1 MPGRPGLFPSFP
13 CCGGGPSSRTPWLCL
28 PLVCPVSRADRS
40 GTLVAHGEGVQDLR
54 RGDVTPGIDG
64 LLFPGNLGTGTR
76 GTRGKGHDH
85 LRRRRRPATT
95 ARAGVRACASAAT
108 EGRRNRN
115 REGRSRSGP
124 RQHLGLG
131 FSFLRWPGTPRLPT
145 AATSPSQ
152 RCDGRLDL
160 RRPAR
165 RRRRA
170 RASRCHAQLAVT
182 RSR

>member
-1 MPGRPGLFPSFP
+1 
-13 CCGGGPSSRTPWLCL
+13 GGPSSRTPWLCL
-28 PLVCPVSRADRS
+28 PLVCAVSRADRS

-108 EGRRNRN
+108 E
-115 REGRSRSGP
+115 EGEGTGIARAAHEVDRGSTWDWDSRSY
-124 RQHLGLG
+124 
-131 FSFLRWPGTPRLPT
+131 
-145 AATSPSQ
+145 A
-152 RCDGRLDL
+152 GRV
-160 RRPAR
+160 
-165 RRRRA
+165 RRA
-170 RASRCHAQLAVT
+170 CLRLLPRRHSAVT
-182 RSR
+182 GVWISVVRLVAGVVLVLLVAMRS